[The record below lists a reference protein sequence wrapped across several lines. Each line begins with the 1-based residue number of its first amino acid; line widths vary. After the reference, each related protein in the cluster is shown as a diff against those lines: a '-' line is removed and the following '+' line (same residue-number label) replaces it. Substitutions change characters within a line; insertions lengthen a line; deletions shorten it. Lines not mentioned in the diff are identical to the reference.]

1 MTDNVTKL
9 GLGCIKSTIIKD
21 SISRGSRFTTFEL
34 EYPRFIHS
42 EIMTHCMLEKNA
54 ASSRAIPV
62 ESMIKTIEDKPAA
75 PISWGA
81 NNPGMQSNSVL
92 DESKRN
98 AAQALWRL
106 AARRAIS
113 YARRLADKDHIN
125 AHKQIVNRIT
135 EPFQVM
141 KTVMSGT
148 EWANFFWLRNH
159 PDAQPEFQELARV
172 MWDCMQESKPQE
184 LQPGEWHLPY
194 VEYINGVYSVNG
206 IEYDLDQA
214 RKISASCCAQVSYR
228 KLNDTIE
235 QAEKVFGMLNLG
247 SEDVPSHASPI
258 CHQGTPVQN
267 THVVG
272 RIMNIPGLP
281 DTWEPGITHT
291 RRDGSLWS
299 GKLRGWVQYR
309 QLIPNESRW

>member
-1 MTDNVTKL
+1 MTNNVTKL
-9 GLGCIKSTIIKD
+9 GLGCIKATIIKD
-21 SISRGSRFTTFEL
+21 SISRGNRFTTFEL

-62 ESMIKTIEDKPAA
+62 ESMIKTIEDNPAA

-81 NNPGMQSNSVL
+81 NNPGMQSKTLL
-92 DESKRN
+92 DPDKKEV
-98 AAQALWRL
+98 ATILWSL
-106 AARRAIS
+106 ATSSAIT
-113 YARRLADKDHIN
+113 YARRLANRDGVN

-172 MWDCMQESKPQE
+172 MWECMEESIPQE

-194 VEYINGVYSVNG
+194 VDYADRKYFVSGV
-206 IEYDLDQA
+206 EYDLETA
-214 RKISASCCAQVSYR
+214 KKISASCTAQV
-228 KLNDTIE
+228 
-235 QAEKVFGMLNLG
+235 
-247 SEDVPSHASPI
+247 
-258 CHQGTPVQN
+258 
-267 THVVG
+267 
-272 RIMNIPGLP
+272 
-281 DTWEPGITHT
+281 
-291 RRDGSLWS
+291 
-299 GKLRGWVQYR
+299 
-309 QLIPNESRW
+309 